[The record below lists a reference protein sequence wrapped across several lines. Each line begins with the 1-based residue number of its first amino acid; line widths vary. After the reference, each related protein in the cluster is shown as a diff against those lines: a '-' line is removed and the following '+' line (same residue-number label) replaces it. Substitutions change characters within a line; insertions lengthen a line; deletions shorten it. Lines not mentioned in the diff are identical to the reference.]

1 MLNPDFSS
9 PPQND
14 GIVGRQIAFFAAFL
28 LPVYKLLELPSI
40 LARFLEGDLLLPALL
55 HFLVQ
60 TGLLIALLY
69 AASRSQKPLFLR
81 LEESLG
87 KWASLFYALY
97 ALYFLFAA
105 ILPLLDLEK
114 FVYAA
119 FYDTAPTLFS
129 FAFFFLLSGFI
140 CTKGVKSIG
149 RSADLCLFLF
159 PLPLLV
165 LLLMSLGEADLT
177 HLLPFFEKKF
187 GNTMSAFIYTTPH
200 FSDALL
206 LLPLIGNLHY
216 KKRDAL
222 KITAGYCG
230 GTLLVF
236 LFLAV
241 FFGVYSTLAPAQH
254 YAFSKIAQYFPA
266 LSVIGRVDLVLVYIL
281 CVVLFFFVCT
291 PLQYTVH
298 LIARPFGTS
307 RKTLLSFIVNFAA
320 FLFVLFSNRFYDGFY
335 AVISGTLA
343 PVFWAFWL
351 IPLLLL
357 LLPRGNGGKKDTGNG
372 KKGKENKEK
381 KSKKKETEKEKGY
394 A

>member
-149 RSADLCLFLF
+149 RSSDLCLFLF

-165 LLLMSLGEADLT
+165 LLLMSLGEADL
-177 HLLPFFEKKF
+177 K
-187 GNTMSAFIYTTPH
+187 
-200 FSDALL
+200 
-206 LLPLIGNLHY
+206 
-216 KKRDAL
+216 
-222 KITAGYCG
+222 
-230 GTLLVF
+230 
-236 LFLAV
+236 
-241 FFGVYSTLAPAQH
+241 
-254 YAFSKIAQYFPA
+254 
-266 LSVIGRVDLVLVYIL
+266 IGRAHV
-281 CVVLFFFVCT
+281 
-291 PLQYTVH
+291 
-298 LIARPFGTS
+298 
-307 RKTLLSFIVNFAA
+307 
-320 FLFVLFSNRFYDGFY
+320 
-335 AVISGTLA
+335 
-343 PVFWAFWL
+343 
-351 IPLLLL
+351 
-357 LLPRGNGGKKDTGNG
+357 
-372 KKGKENKEK
+372 
-381 KSKKKETEKEKGY
+381 
-394 A
+394 